1 MALNRKAGAWHTQAG
16 PCPDSR
22 EQGRGRGD
30 AVSRVVKTQECG
42 QSHTATWLGG
52 DGTLLGRCSGRCAQ
66 HQTFTCARHC

>member
-1 MALNRKAGAWHTQAG
+1 MALNHKAGAWHTQAG

-42 QSHTATWLGG
+42 QSHTQLHGSE
-52 DGTLLGRCSGRCAQ
+52 GRGRDSSWEVLRPVCTASNL
-66 HQTFTCARHC
+66 HVR